1 MFTLERFDRA
11 LRDTLA
17 TLAQDAAAGRGP
29 GRRGS
34 TVGEFRSFSLCVAVS
49 GGLDSTVL
57 LAALAHLRRSS
68 AGDRYASLRAIHVDH
83 SLHADSRR
91 WSEACAA
98 LAATCAVPLEI
109 VRVDARAAA
118 GESPEAAARVAR
130 YEALRE
136 RLRPGEVLLT
146 AHHADDQLETLL
158 LQWLRGG
165 GLRAVAGMAPLARF
179 EPHGWHARP
188 LLGFERTEIEAWAAA
203 EGLDW
208 VRDPSNDDR
217 RLERNYLRHEVLP
230 ALRARWPAAVRT
242 TARVAEFAREALELE
257 AAVATADL
265 ERLLHGRSLDWDAL
279 LELPEP
285 RQRAA
290 LRAWLGGLGLAPPS
304 SRTLAALR
312 RDMERAAADRNP
324 RTDWPGVVVHRY
336 RDRLHAE
343 ATSMTDGR
351 EGEWLEPTHHDY
363 AWTSAS
369 RLALVADVG
378 RGLSQARLPS
388 RLVVARR
395 TGGEHFVPAGGQHRR
410 PLRKWLQEHDVLP
423 WRREQLPLLLDH
435 AGHVVAIA
443 DLAYDAAYVA
453 LPHEPSWRV
462 AWHGRGVVTESD
474 AFCCRWPAAPS
485 IR

>member
-11 LRDTLA
+11 LQDILVTVARDESA
-17 TLAQDAAAGRGP
+17 
-29 GRRGS
+29 RRGS
-34 TVGEFRSFSLCVAVS
+34 DPRASTTEDVGSTALCVALS

-57 LAALAHLRRSS
+57 LAALAQLRRSG

-83 SLHADSRR
+83 SLHADSRH
-91 WSEACAA
+91 WSEACRA
-98 LAATCAVPLEI
+98 LAAACDVPLEV
-109 VRVDARAAA
+109 VRVDARAAV
-118 GESPEAAARVAR
+118 GESPEAAARMAR

-188 LLGFERTEIEAWAAA
+188 LLGFERTEIETWASAA
-203 EGLDW
+203 GLQW

-257 AAVATADL
+257 ATVATADL
-265 ERLLHGRSLDWDAL
+265 ARLLRGRSLDWGAL

-290 LRAWLGGLGLAPPS
+290 LRAWLAGLGLPPPS
-304 SRTLAALR
+304 LRTLAALR
-312 RDMERAAADRNP
+312 RDMERAAVDRIP

-336 RDRLHAE
+336 RGRLHAE
-343 ATSMTDGR
+343 ATGVADGR

-363 AWTSAS
+363 AWTPGS

-378 RGLSQARLPS
+378 RGLSRARLPS

-395 TGGEHFVPAGGQHRR
+395 TGGEHFTPAGRQHRR

-435 AGHVVAIA
+435 AGRVVAIA

-453 LPHEPSWRV
+453 LPDEPSWRV

-474 AFCCRWPAAPS
+474 AFGCRWPADPP

>member
-17 TLAQDAAAGRGP
+17 SLAKDATAGRGP
-29 GRRGS
+29 EG
-34 TVGEFRSFSLCVAVS
+34 FRSVALCVALS

-57 LAALAHLRRSS
+57 LAALVQSRRSAA
-68 AGDRYASLRAIHVDH
+68 AGQRYASLRAIHVDH
-83 SLHADSRR
+83 SLHADSGH
-91 WSEACAA
+91 WSEACRA
-98 LAATCAVPLEI
+98 LAAACDVPLEV

-188 LLGFERTEIEAWAAA
+188 LLVFERTEIEAWASA

-217 RLERNYLRHEVLP
+217 GLERNYLRHEVLP

-265 ERLLHGRSLDWDAL
+265 ARLLQGRALDWDAL

-290 LRAWLGGLGLAPPS
+290 LRRWLAGLGLALPS

-312 RDMERAAADRNP
+312 RDMECAAVDRIP

-336 RDRLHAE
+336 RGRLHAE
-343 ATSMTDGR
+343 AANVADGR
-351 EGEWLEPTHHDY
+351 GGEWSDPAHGDY
-363 AWTSAS
+363 AWTPAS
-369 RLALVADVG
+369 RLVLVADVG
-378 RGLSQARLPS
+378 RGLSQAKLPS

-423 WRREQLPLLLDH
+423 WRREQLPLLLDP
-435 AGHVVAIA
+435 AGRIVAIA
-443 DLAYDAAYVA
+443 DLAYDAAYAA

-474 AFCCRWPAAPS
+474 AFGCRWPAAPS